1 MRNARVN
8 TRMIHEDF
16 SRQELERKDP
26 VYPYNILVMAHRP
39 DESELITLFDVHP
52 MRKRQRELLRTVG
65 DNENSCC
72 RS

>member
-39 DESELITLFDVHP
+39 DESE
-52 MRKRQRELLRTVG
+52 
-65 DNENSCC
+65 
-72 RS
+72 